1 MTAYLFPGVLGLLTG
16 LLLRWNGFS
25 RPAQTRLA
33 LGLKRSCAL
42 RSALTA
48 LGWGMAGTALLCWL
62 AVIDVDQIEVLPL
75 SAGVLVGGLLF
86 GAAAGLCGFTPT
98 TAFAGLSAAPLE
110 ALCVLAGCFAGTWL
124 LPELDSL
131 LTPLR
136 TAAPYSAATLF
147 RVTLDEPWL
156 LGGGFLGQGCVGLLL
171 AAVALCIP
179 SPRPVLLTNIAAPAE
194 SPAAAEDTNPSSE
207 EAQPSDPPEET
218 EPADSPASPE
228 PPDPEAAAASPD
240 DADPAD
246 PPSDTDSPEES
257 SSEAAA
263 NPATPDDSA
272 KDDAPLAVE
281 APFVALLEGEEPLI
295 VDTAL
300 DETAPD
306 NVALPPAPDDAD
318 PVEKAK

>member
-75 SAGVLVGGLLF
+75 SAGALVGGLLF

-98 TAFAGLSAAPLE
+98 TAFAGLSTAPLE

-131 LTPLR
+131 LSPLR

-147 RVTLDEPWL
+147 QVTLDEPWL
-156 LGGGFLGQGCVGLLL
+156 LDGGFLGQGCAGLLL
-171 AAVALCIP
+171 AAIAICIP
-179 SPRPVLLTNIAAPAE
+179 APRPILLTDIPAPE
-194 SPAAAEDTNPSSE
+194 EIPAAEISASAGESQLT
-207 EAQPSDPPEET
+207 DPEVES
-218 EPADSPASPE
+218 EPADSPASSE
-228 PPDPEAAAASPD
+228 LPDPEVTASPV

-246 PPSDTDSPEES
+246 PAAEAAPES
-257 SSEAAA
+257 SSEVAAP
-263 NPATPDDSA
+263 PAIPGDSL
-272 KDDAPLAVE
+272 KEEAPLA
-281 APFVALLEGEEPLI
+281 AQPPFVALLEGEEPLI

-300 DETAPD
+300 DEDDPD
-306 NVALPPAPDDAD
+306 SAALPPEPDDAD
-318 PVEKAK
+318 PPEKAK

>member
-25 RPAQTRLA
+25 RPAQPRLA

-75 SAGVLVGGLLF
+75 SAGALVGGLLF
-86 GAAAGLCGFTPT
+86 GIAAGLCGFTPT
-98 TAFAGLSAAPLE
+98 TAFAGLASAPLE
-110 ALCVLAGCFAGTWL
+110 ALCVLAGCFAGAWL
-124 LPELDSL
+124 LPELDGL
-131 LTPLR
+131 LSPLR
-136 TAAPYSAATLF
+136 TAVPYSAATLF
-147 RVTLDEPWL
+147 QVTLDEPCL
-156 LGGGFLGQGCVGLLL
+156 LDGGFLGQGCAGLLL

-179 SPRPVLLTNIAAPAE
+179 SPRPILLTDIAAPAE
-194 SPAAAEDTNPSSE
+194 PPAAAEDDSSSAEAPQPSESPE
-207 EAQPSDPPEET
+207 EAEPS
-218 EPADSPASPE
+218 DSPASPE
-228 PPDPEAAAASPD
+228 PPDPEATAAPPDEASP
-240 DADPAD
+240 AG

-257 SSEAAA
+257 SSEAEA
-263 NPATPDDSA
+263 NPATPDDFA
-272 KDDAPLAVE
+272 EDDAPLAVE

-300 DETAPD
+300 DDAAPESA
-306 NVALPPAPDDAD
+306 ALPPAPDDAD
-318 PVEKAK
+318 PAEKAK